1 MVHKLQVFLCFI
13 LMFRND
19 ERRFYGARVLVTPID
34 SASLVRS
41 AKLSVKASSGA
52 NTRAFAKR
60 FVK

>member
-1 MVHKLQVFLCFI
+1 M

-19 ERRFYGARVLVTPID
+19 EHRYFGRVVLVTPRD